1 VRESFVDNSDW
12 THGRTDPPA
21 LNAHTRRERTDMKIT
36 RIDTRIVAI
45 PVRSPYIYS
54 HGALTAFGNVLVWL
68 HTDAG
73 VVGVGEASFVSGGGV
88 SEETPESTKPM
99 IDRYLAPIVLGED
112 PFDVERIHRK
122 MDAAVPRN
130 LIAKCGVDLALWDVM
145 GKALGK
151 PAYALLG
158 GMCDPKILCTYTLSM
173 DTPERMAEQALIR
186 TRQGYKTLVVKI
198 GREPATDIQR
208 VRAVREAVGD
218 EVNLRLDANEA
229 YWPDQAIRIIRQMER
244 FRPEFVE
251 EPVKRWDLDGMARVA
266 QAVDTPISS
275 DESNTSLDTVMRIIE
290 KRAAG
295 IINIKISKN
304 GGLYRAKKI
313 AALAEAAGIPCI
325 VGGANTYE
333 IGRQACRHFAVS
345 TAQAQMGMGSE
356 GCAPAS
362 QSKIDD
368 VTTRV
373 LSYDDVTAGSGY
385 VEVIA
390 GPGLGVD
397 LDEEK
402 VRKYG
407 VA

>member
-1 VRESFVDNSDW
+1 
-12 THGRTDPPA
+12 
-21 LNAHTRRERTDMKIT
+21 MKIA
-36 RIDTRIVAI
+36 RIDSRIAEI
-45 PVRSPYIYS
+45 PVRSPYVYS
-54 HGALTAFGNVLVWL
+54 HGALTAFSNVLVWV
-68 HTDAG
+68 HTDEG
-73 VVGVGEASFVSGGGV
+73 LVGVGEASFVPGGGV

-99 IDRYLAPIVLGED
+99 IDRYLAPAILGAD
-112 PFDVERIHRK
+112 PFDVERIHRN

-130 LIAKCGVDLALWDVM
+130 LIAKGGIDLALWDVM

-158 GMCDPKILCTYTLSM
+158 GVYDPKILCTYTLSI
-173 DTPERMAEQALIR
+173 DSPERMAEQALFR
-186 TRQGYKTLVVKI
+186 KRQGYKTLVVKI
-198 GREPATDIQR
+198 GREPATDLQR
-208 VRAVREAVGD
+208 VRLVRDAVGD
-218 EVNLRLDANEA
+218 EVNIRLDANEA
-229 YWPDQAIRIIRQMER
+229 YSPDQAILIIRQMEKY
-244 FRPEFVE
+244 RPEFVE
-251 EPVKRWDLDGMARVA
+251 EPVKRWNLDGMARVA

-275 DESNTSLDTVMRIIE
+275 DESNTSIDTVMRIIE
-290 KRAAG
+290 KRAAD
-295 IINIKISKN
+295 ILNIKISKN

-313 AALAEAAGIPCI
+313 AALAEAADIPCI

-373 LSYDDVTAGSGY
+373 LTYDDVTAGNGY
-385 VEVIA
+385 VEVLP

-407 VA
+407 IA